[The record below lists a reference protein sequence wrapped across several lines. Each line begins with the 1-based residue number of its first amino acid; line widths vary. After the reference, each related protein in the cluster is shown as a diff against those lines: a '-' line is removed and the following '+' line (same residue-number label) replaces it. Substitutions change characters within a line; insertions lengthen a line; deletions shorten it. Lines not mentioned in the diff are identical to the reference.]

1 MYQPNQSCQTT
12 GVHLVTL
19 GIVPLFKP
27 WFFDGSVV
35 YWGEPCQTHSAAL
48 EAAEILRAIYQ

>member
-1 MYQPNQSCQTT
+1 MIAMRQPNSV

-19 GIVPLFKP
+19 GIMSLFKP

-48 EAAEILRAIYQ
+48 EAAEILRSIYQ

>member
-1 MYQPNQSCQTT
+1 MLQPNSV
-12 GVHLVTL
+12 GVRLVTL
-19 GIVPLFKP
+19 GIRPLFKP

-35 YWGEPCQTHSAAL
+35 YWGEPCNTHSAAL

>member
-1 MYQPNQSCQTT
+1 M
-12 GVHLVTL
+12 TL
-19 GIVPLFKP
+19 GMMSLFKP

-35 YWGEPCQTHSAAL
+35 YWGEPCLTHSAAL

>member
-1 MYQPNQSCQTT
+1 MIAMRQPNSV
-12 GVHLVTL
+12 GVHLMTL
-19 GIVPLFKP
+19 GIMTLFKP